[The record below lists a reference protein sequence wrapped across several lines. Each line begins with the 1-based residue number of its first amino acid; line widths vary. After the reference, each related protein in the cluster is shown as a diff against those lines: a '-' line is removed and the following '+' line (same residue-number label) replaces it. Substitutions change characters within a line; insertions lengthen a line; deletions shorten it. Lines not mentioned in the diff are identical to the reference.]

1 MVLVNVYFGGYGT
14 EHPEGPSLREIVC
27 VQGAG
32 GVVAGATASC
42 ITTPLDT
49 IKTRLQVQVMGQ
61 VKRQNAAEIVKKLV
75 AEEGFKGF
83 YRGLGPRFFSMSAWG
98 TSMIL
103 AYEYLKR
110 ICAKEE

>member
-1 MVLVNVYFGGYGT
+1 MVPVNASYGGHGAESGEPAPKQST
-14 EHPEGPSLREIVC
+14 IVL

-32 GVVAGATASC
+32 GILAGATASC

-49 IKTRLQVQVMGQ
+49 IKTRLQVMGHEKRPSARQV
-61 VKRQNAAEIVKKLV
+61 VKGLI
-75 AEEGFKGF
+75 AEEGWKGF
-83 YRGLGPRFFSMSAWG
+83 YRGLCPRFFSMSAWG

-110 ICAKEE
+110 VCQKHVD